1 MNQQQMT
8 EQQMTEQ
15 ERFAK
20 WYAKKYGI
28 PAESVLQQLNARGL
42 LGRVFDAFEA
52 WKSRVP
58 DGYVLVPIEPT
69 QDMLNAGHVIMN
81 PVKGSDVHA
90 GTNTKRRECYKAMI
104 AAANSA
110 KFLVDI
116 SEHLIE
122 VNDRSSVFNTTLHV
136 IKDTEQYKAGATIFI
151 HVFEDVNGFD
161 RPSLT
166 EWRDGQH
173 IRTNILN

>member
-1 MNQQQMT
+1 
-8 EQQMTEQ
+8 MTEQ

-28 PAESVLQQLNARGL
+28 PAESVLQQLNAPGL

-104 AAANSA
+104 AAAQ
-110 KFLVDI
+110 
-116 SEHLIE
+116 EP
-122 VNDRSSVFNTTLHV
+122 T
-136 IKDTEQYKAGATIFI
+136 
-151 HVFEDVNGFD
+151 
-161 RPSLT
+161 
-166 EWRDGQH
+166 
-173 IRTNILN
+173 